1 MPSMR
6 LEIDRLHAS
15 QLGLSEKEVV
25 GNVITALAS
34 NGMIAPSFWVD
45 EKTGNDYLLTVQY
58 PEGTVKTMSDLKGIP
73 LRSSNQTDP
82 TRLDAVTK
90 LVPMLSPTE
99 VDHFQLRRVIDVFVA
114 PHGEEL
120 GRIASAVNQIVKDT
134 NKPEGVRIAI
144 HGSVQAMNSSFTS
157 FGLGLILSLVL
168 VYLVLVAQFKSF
180 IDPFLILLAV
190 PPGIAGVI
198 VMLTATGTTLN
209 VMSLMGIVMMAGI
222 VVSNSILIVEFTHRL
237 IEDGMAL
244 REAVQFACR
253 VRLRPILMTSLAT
266 IIGLIP
272 MAMKLGTGSE
282 AYAPLARAIIGGLSV
297 SVVLTVFI
305 VPAAFYI
312 VYRKRFADKR
322 PASPMRVESAPHNE
336 LQPIS

>member
-1 MPSMR
+1 MR

-25 GNVITALAS
+25 GNVITALTS
-34 NGMIAPSFWVD
+34 NGMIAPSFWID
-45 EKTGNDYLLTVQY
+45 ERTGNDYLLTVQY
-58 PEGTVKTMSDLKGIP
+58 PEGTVKTLSDLKGVP
-73 LRSSNQTDP
+73 LRSSNESEP

-90 LVPMLSPTE
+90 MVPIQAPTE

-120 GRIASAVNQIVKDT
+120 GRVASAVNKIVNETK
-134 NKPEGVRIAI
+134 KPEGVRIAI
-144 HGSVQAMNSSFTS
+144 HASVQSMNSSFTS

-190 PPGIAGVI
+190 PPGIAGVL

-237 IEDGMAL
+237 IEDGMPL

-282 AYAPLARAIIGGLSV
+282 AYAPLARAIIGGLTA

-312 VYRKRFADKR
+312 LYRKRFSEDLRR
-322 PASPMRVESAPHNE
+322 PPRSHSAPQPE
-336 LQPIS
+336 LQPVS